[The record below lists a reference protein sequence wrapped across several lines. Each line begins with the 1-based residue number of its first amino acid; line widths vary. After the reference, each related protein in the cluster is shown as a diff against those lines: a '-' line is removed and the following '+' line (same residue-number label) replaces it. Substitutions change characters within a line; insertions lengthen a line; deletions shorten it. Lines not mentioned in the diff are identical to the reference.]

1 VEQID
6 RAAFADTRDAL
17 FLIRLL
23 NALEQRRRDSPEL
36 EALIGDVER
45 RNGFC
50 SSVPLVNQAS
60 FLQFA
65 YMTLVRTRAAYFE
78 DRKAEE
84 LLELKVRGLVSQ
96 VTFGGDRDKER
107 TGVAL
112 VKWMR
117 NALAHSRVEVDDRV
131 FVFTDIDDR
140 SKKRTTVTM
149 TMPWP
154 VLGQICEAV
163 VSAGNAL
170 LYPENEPEEY
180 WPVEP

>member
-1 VEQID
+1 MDQID

-23 NALEQRRRDSPEL
+23 NTLEQRRRDSPDL
-36 EALIGDVER
+36 EALINDVER
-45 RNGFC
+45 RNGFS

-78 DRKAEE
+78 DSKAEE
-84 LLELKVRGLVSQ
+84 LLELRVRGLVNQ
-96 VTFGGDRDKER
+96 VSFSGDRNKER

-112 VKWMR
+112 VKWLR
-117 NALAHSRVEVDDRV
+117 NALAHSRVEVGDSV
-131 FVFTDIDDR
+131 FIFTDTDSR
-140 SKKRTTVTM
+140 SKKPTTVTM

-163 VSAGNAL
+163 VLAGNDL
-170 LYPENEPEEY
+170 LYPESEA
-180 WPVEP
+180 

>member
-1 VEQID
+1 MDEID
-6 RAAFADTRDAL
+6 RGAFADTRDAL

-23 NALEQRRRDSPEL
+23 NSLEQHRRHIPEL
-36 EALIGDVER
+36 EALINEEER
-45 RNGFC
+45 RNGFS

-65 YMTLVRTRAAYFE
+65 YMTLVRTREAYFE
-78 DRKAEE
+78 GRKAEE
-84 LLELKVRGLVSQ
+84 LLELKVGHFVNQVS
-96 VTFGGDRDKER
+96 FGGDRDKER
-107 TGVAL
+107 TGAAL

-117 NALAHSRVEVDDRV
+117 NALAHSRVEVDDHV
-131 FVFTDIDDR
+131 FVFTDRDDR
-140 SKKRTTVTM
+140 SKRPTTVTM

-170 LYPENEPEEY
+170 LYPESEA
-180 WPVEP
+180 

>member
-23 NALEQRRRDSPEL
+23 DALERRRHDSPEL
-36 EALIGDVER
+36 ESLINGVER
-45 RNGFC
+45 RNGFD

-78 DRKAEE
+78 DPKAEE
-84 LLELKVRGLVSQ
+84 LLELKVGGLVGQ
-96 VTFGGDRDKER
+96 IAFGGDRDRER
-107 TGVAL
+107 TGVAV

-117 NALAHSRVEVDDRV
+117 NALAHSQVE
-131 FVFTDIDDR
+131 IDDR
-140 SKKRTTVTM
+140 FFIFTDTDNRSNKRTTVTM
-149 TMPWP
+149 TMSWP

-170 LYPENEPEEY
+170 LYPESEE
-180 WPVEP
+180 

>member
-1 VEQID
+1 MDQID

-17 FLIRLL
+17 FFIRLL
-23 NALEQRRRDSPEL
+23 NTLEQRRRDSPEL
-36 EALIGDVER
+36 EALIRDEER
-45 RNGFC
+45 RNGF
-50 SSVPLVNQAS
+50 SGSVPLVNQAS

-78 DRKAEE
+78 GRKAEE
-84 LLELKVRGLVSQ
+84 LLEVKVGHFVNQVS
-96 VTFGGDRDKER
+96 FGGDRNKER

-131 FVFTDIDDR
+131 FVFTDRDDR
-140 SKKRTTVTM
+140 GKNPTTVTM

-170 LYPENEPEEY
+170 LYPGSET
-180 WPVEP
+180 

>member
-1 VEQID
+1 MDQID

-23 NALEQRRRDSPEL
+23 STLEQRRRDNPEL
-36 EALIGDVER
+36 EALINEVEQL
-45 RNGFC
+45 NGFS
-50 SSVPLVNQAS
+50 SSVPLVNQAA

-78 DRKAEE
+78 GRKAEE
-84 LLELKVRGLVSQ
+84 LLELKVRGFVQQ
-96 VTFGGDRDKER
+96 VTFGGNRNKER
-107 TGVAL
+107 TGATL

-117 NALAHSRVEVDDRV
+117 NALAHSRVEVNDRF
-131 FVFTDIDDR
+131 FVFTDRDDR
-140 SKKRTTVTM
+140 SKNPTTVTM
-149 TMPWP
+149 TMPWA

-170 LYPENEPEEY
+170 LYPEKDI
-180 WPVEP
+180 